1 MPPSDDQEQGLDI
14 GKILN
19 AARIHHRYS
28 IDDVSEALRIRR
40 DYIQAL
46 EQNRWEDLPG
56 EVYGQGFLRSYG
68 RLIDLDGDKLV
79 ELRRSVIGAP
89 STKTVLPDGGT
100 SGKGT
105 GIFTHRGTAQGS
117 ASVLSRSQKM
127 RPTAAPRAISQQPMS
142 SRSVITLA
150 VVLAALF
157 VVGLYL
163 LGHSGH
169 HSGSPQASQ
178 AASHNK
184 TPKKTVTPT
193 QSHHST
199 HHKAHKTVP
208 TSAAALAPTSIST
221 HGNLTVATYDVS
233 SSPMKVSVNFSGLC
247 WLGDMVDGS
256 PQVQHTYNAGQSVSF
271 SATSSLNLVFGTHS
285 ETVTVNGQSV
295 TPPSSPLLW
304 EMNFVVTG
312 GG

>member
-19 AARIHHRYS
+19 TARIHHRLS

-40 DYIQAL
+40 DYLQAL

-68 RLIDLDGDKLV
+68 RFVDLDGDKLV
-79 ELRRSVIGAP
+79 ELRRSMIGAP
-89 STKTVLPDGGT
+89 TTKTVVPDGGT
-100 SGKGT
+100 TGKGT
-105 GIFTHRGTAQGS
+105 GIFTHPGAVQGS
-117 ASVLSRSQKM
+117 ASAPSRSQKV
-127 RPTAAPRAISQQPMS
+127 RPTATPRSVSPQPMS

-169 HSGSPQASQ
+169 HSGTPQASQ
-178 AASHNK
+178 VTTQNK
-184 TPKKTVTPT
+184 TSKKSVTPAKS
-193 QSHHST
+193 QPSN
-199 HHKAHKTVP
+199 HHKAHSPAP
-208 TSAAALAPTSIST
+208 TSAALAPTSVST
-221 HGNLTVATYDVS
+221 HGNITVATYDVS
-233 SSPMKVSVNFSGLC
+233 SSPMTVSIDFSGLC
-247 WLGDMVDGS
+247 WLGDMIDGA

-285 ETVTVNGQSV
+285 EAVTVNGQSV
-295 TPPSSPLLW
+295 TPPSTPLLW